1 MFIGFIF
8 IVAGILLFLTR
19 ADVIPGDI
27 WDYALPILLIA
38 IGGRLLFTHRKKQ
51 IHVE

>member
-1 MFIGFIF
+1 MFIGALL
-8 IVAGILLFLTR
+8 IVAGALLFLTR

-38 IGGRLLFTHRKKQ
+38 IGVRLLFTHRRKH